1 MHMRTAAGSTFYFV
15 VVLLGIRFLK
25 SAGQSIS
32 SFWDL
37 LRLKSRNALLISRE
51 FQAIFQKNW
60 SDFVVYRYIPVMHGD
75 LKVTFEALFSYSRAH
90 T

>member
-51 FQAIFQKNW
+51 F
-60 SDFVVYRYIPVMHGD
+60 
-75 LKVTFEALFSYSRAH
+75 
-90 T
+90 